1 MWTEPVRHQRASAGV
16 SVGLAGR
23 TRRSAGGSGRLRPR
37 PIENAATAG
46 RIKRRWPA
54 RGAGLGARPRP
65 RTGGPRPGLVSKV
78 TKAALARGVKPH
90 LHRPPPSWT
99 PVSLT
104 ASRRQVFFFFLSKG
118 GTWKRFIFAAP
129 TYFRWRI
136 LQLMLYPNIYVDNK
150 IRFFVSLASI
160 SCSWPALQINLSASS
175 YK

>member
-104 ASRRQVFFFFLSKG
+104 ASRRQVFFSSSRRVGLGRGSFSPH
-118 GTWKRFIFAAP
+118 RHIFDGE
-129 TYFRWRI
+129 F
-136 LQLMLYPNIYVDNK
+136 
-150 IRFFVSLASI
+150 
-160 SCSWPALQINLSASS
+160 
-175 YK
+175 